1 MAMRVAH
8 SFVRAGVVACTLVAA
23 TVPAGAQD
31 WFGMA
36 TYQVSVPILE
46 TEEFIDDVSFMGAGL
61 DLRKT
66 MFGGTTASVGMA
78 WNVFH
83 DRTEG
88 VIDLENGAVSGSQ
101 DRYINAF
108 PVMFGLHQYFG
119 NWRRSRVHIGING
132 GGFLLVQTFRI
143 GVTEFEE
150 DTWEWG
156 VAPEAG
162 VVVPIRTGAW
172 FAINARYQWSPTP
185 QGLLGNEVELT
196 YYQINVGFM
205 WEQ

>member
-1 MAMRVAH
+1 MRIARYLLRCV
-8 SFVRAGVVACTLVAA
+8 VVAVVLVVG
-23 TVPAGAQD
+23 TVDARAQD
-31 WFGMA
+31 WFGLA
-36 TYQVSVPILE
+36 TYQISKGVGD
-46 TEEFIDDVSFMGAGL
+46 TEEFIDDVSFLGAGL

-66 MFGGTTASVGMA
+66 LFGGTTAGVGMA

-88 VIDLENGAVSGSQ
+88 VIELDNGAVSGSQ

-108 PVMFGLHQYFG
+108 PIMFGLHQYIG
-119 NWRRSRVHIGING
+119 NWRKSRVHFGINA
-132 GGFLLVQTFRI
+132 GGFLLIQTFRI

-172 FAINARYQWSPTP
+172 FAINARYQWSPTT
-185 QGLLGNEVELT
+185 QTLLGNEIELT
-196 YYQINVGFM
+196 YYQINIGFM

>member
-1 MAMRVAH
+1 MRIAH
-8 SFVRAGVVACTLVAA
+8 YMLRCVVVAVVVAVG
-23 TVPAGAQD
+23 TVDARAQD

-36 TYQVSVPILE
+36 TYQISKGLGD
-46 TEEFIDDVSFMGAGL
+46 TEEFIDDVSFLGAGL

-66 MFGGTTASVGMA
+66 LFGGTTAGVGMA

-88 VIDLENGAVSGSQ
+88 VIELDNGAVSGSQ

-108 PVMFGLHQYFG
+108 PVMFGLHQYIG
-119 NWRRSRVHIGING
+119 NWRKSRVHVGING
-132 GGFLLVQTFRI
+132 GGFLLIQTFRI

-172 FAINARYQWSPTP
+172 FAINARYQWSPTT
-185 QGLLGNEVELT
+185 QTLLGNEIELT
-196 YYQINVGFM
+196 YYQINIGFM

>member
-1 MAMRVAH
+1 MRIHPSVIR
-8 SFVRAGVVACTLVAA
+8 SLVVALVLTTGSICAH
-23 TVPAGAQD
+23 AQD

-36 TYQVSVPILE
+36 TYQISKGVGD
-46 TEEFIDDVSFMGAGL
+46 TEEFIDDVSFIGAGL
-61 DLRKT
+61 DMRKT
-66 MFGGTTASVGMA
+66 LFGGTTAGVGMA

-108 PVMFGLHQYFG
+108 PIMIGLHQYIG
-119 NWRRSRVHIGING
+119 NWRRSRIHFGING

-143 GVTEFEE
+143 GITEFEE
-150 DTWEWG
+150 DSWEWG

-172 FAINARYQWSPTP
+172 FAVNARYQWSPTP
-185 QGLLGNEVELT
+185 QTLMGNEIELT
-196 YYQINVGFM
+196 YYQINIGFM

>member
-1 MAMRVAH
+1 MRIAH
-8 SFVRAGVVACTLVAA
+8 YMLRGVVVAVVLVVG
-23 TVPAGAQD
+23 TVDARAQD

-36 TYQVSVPILE
+36 TYQISKGVGD
-46 TEEFIDDVSFMGAGL
+46 TEEFIDDVSFLGAGL

-66 MFGGTTASVGMA
+66 LFGGTTAGVGMA

-88 VIDLENGAVSGSQ
+88 VIELDNGAVSGSQ

-108 PVMFGLHQYFG
+108 PVMFGLHQYIG
-119 NWRRSRVHIGING
+119 NWRKSRVHFGINA
-132 GGFLLVQTFRI
+132 GGFLLIQTFRI

-172 FAINARYQWSPTP
+172 FAINARYQWSPTT
-185 QGLLGNEVELT
+185 QTLLGNEIELT
-196 YYQINVGFM
+196 YYQINIGFM

>member
-1 MAMRVAH
+1 MRIVH
-8 SFVRAGVVACTLVAA
+8 CMLRFVVVAGVLAA
-23 TVPAGAQD
+23 GAIDARAQD

-36 TYQVSVPILE
+36 TYQISKGLGD
-46 TEEFIDDVSFMGAGL
+46 TEEFIDDVSFLGAGL

-66 MFGGTTASVGMA
+66 LFGGTTAGVGMA

-88 VIDLENGAVSGSQ
+88 VIELDNGAVSGSQ

-108 PVMFGLHQYFG
+108 PVMFGLHQYIG
-119 NWRRSRVHIGING
+119 NWRRSRVHFGVNA
-132 GGFLLVQTFRI
+132 GGFLLIQTFRI

-150 DTWEWG
+150 DSWEWG

-172 FAINARYQWSPTP
+172 FAINARYQWSPTT
-185 QGLLGNEVELT
+185 QTLLGNEIELT
-196 YYQINVGFM
+196 YYQINIGIM

>member
-1 MAMRVAH
+1 MRIPH
-8 SFVRAGVVACTLVAA
+8 SLIRSLVVALVLTTGAFSA
-23 TVPAGAQD
+23 HAQD
-31 WFGMA
+31 WFAMA
-36 TYQVSVPILE
+36 TYQISKGVGD
-46 TEEFIDDVSFMGAGL
+46 TGEFIDDVSFIGAGL
-61 DLRKT
+61 DMRKT
-66 MFGGTTASVGMA
+66 LFGGTTAGVGMA

-88 VIDLENGAVSGSQ
+88 VIDLEHGAVSGSQ

-108 PVMFGLHQYFG
+108 PIMVGLHQYIG
-119 NWRRSRVHIGING
+119 NWRKSRIHFGING

-143 GVTEFEE
+143 GITEFEE
-150 DTWEWG
+150 DSWEWG

-185 QGLLGNEVELT
+185 QTLLGHEYELT
-196 YYQINVGFM
+196 YYQINIGFM

>member
-1 MAMRVAH
+1 MRH
-8 SFVRAGVVACTLVAA
+8 SLLRALVVAVVLMLGAGSAA
-23 TVPAGAQD
+23 AQD

-36 TYQVSVPILE
+36 TYQISKG
-46 TEEFIDDVSFMGAGL
+46 TGDTGEFIDDISYLGAGL
-61 DLRKT
+61 DMRKT
-66 MFGGTTASVGMA
+66 LFGGTTAGVGMA

-88 VIDLENGAVSGSQ
+88 VIELESGAVSGSQ

-108 PVMFGLHQYFG
+108 PIMLGLHQYIG
-119 NWRRSRVHIGING
+119 NWRKSRIHFGING

-150 DTWEWG
+150 DSWEWG

-162 VVVPIRTGAW
+162 IVLPIRTGAW
-172 FAINARYQWSPTP
+172 FAVNARYQWSAST
-185 QGLLGNEVELT
+185 QTLLGNDVELT
-196 YYQINVGFM
+196 YYQINIGFM